1 MKLYNLIIFNQDVWN
16 APTDYLGSFTTPEE
30 AIHAYKQFIKKECQ
44 TKEGLI
50 QTYELVQKEYEDEQ
64 FSETAEALHIII
76 SEANSFCDYN
86 VDDNHLELN
95 VPKLFKEA
103 INNYENI

>member
-16 APTDYLGSFTTPEE
+16 APTDYLGSFTTPKE
-30 AIHAYKQFIKKECQ
+30 AINAYKQFIKKECQ

-64 FSETAEALHIII
+64 FSETAEALHIIV
-76 SEANSFCDYN
+76 SETNNFYDYN
-86 VDDNHLELN
+86 ADDNYLELN
-95 VPKLFKEA
+95 VPKLFKET
-103 INNYENI
+103 IDNYENI